1 MMRNEVNER
10 MKYTRKYTLNMCHL
24 GRKRRKKYEGR
35 RRKGRRGRGR
45 KETLILSIGP
55 LRPRCR
61 IRQLRSVFATSARI
75 PTNSPHPTRVPSP
88 QYAGTKPHRHHQ
100 PSLQLS
106 LAVLPLLPRH
116 RWRYFSP
123 SSGCTSP
130 DRPEIPGTLPAR
142 PARPGRDCRYH
153 SRHPWS
159 RIHAYSHCRHHS
171 PHLHP
176 PVIGTIL
183 PSYSELP
190 LIRCAA
196 FSSATDM

>member
-1 MMRNEVNER
+1 M
-10 MKYTRKYTLNMCHL
+10 
-24 GRKRRKKYEGR
+24 
-35 RRKGRRGRGR
+35 RRGRGR

-123 SSGCTSP
+123 SAGCTSP

-142 PARPGRDCRYH
+142 PAPWQRLSISLTTSLVTH
-153 SRHPWS
+153 SC
-159 RIHAYSHCRHHS
+159 ILA
-171 PHLHP
+171 LP
-176 PVIGTIL
+176 PSFST
-183 PSYSELP
+183 PSLP
-190 LIRCAA
+190 LT
-196 FSSATDM
+196 SAPPSPSTQRYP